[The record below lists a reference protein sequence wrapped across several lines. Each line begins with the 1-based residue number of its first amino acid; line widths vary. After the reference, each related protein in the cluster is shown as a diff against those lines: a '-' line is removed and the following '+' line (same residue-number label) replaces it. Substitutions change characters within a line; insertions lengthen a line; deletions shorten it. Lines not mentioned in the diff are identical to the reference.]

1 MYSITWNG
9 KTHYVDNITYIKLNP
24 NTGCFVI
31 CKEEDAEGVCVKIP
45 KIVSGDNGESFST
58 CEDTVFAIKG
68 SGLHGTEP
76 LCEIAQAKI
85 AMDYFNAKQT
95 SEIISMLEE
104 VL

>member
-1 MYSITWNG
+1 MYSVLSNG
-9 KTHYVDNITYIKLNP
+9 EIHYVDNITYIKLHPEN
-24 NTGCFVI
+24 GCFVI
-31 CKEEDAEGVCVKIP
+31 CKKEDAEGVCVKIP

-58 CEDTVFAIKG
+58 CEDSVFAIKDG
-68 SGLHGTEP
+68 GLHGTES

-85 AMDYFNAKQT
+85 AMDYFDAKQA